1 MTEIQRSRPSAA
13 SQGDPLLSEPPPA
26 DRQRLNIAP
35 IETNLSLRTLAYD
48 AIKKAVTEMDIYGQ
62 LANIR
67 LDERQLSHDLG
78 VSRTPIREALTLLE
92 QEGFV
97 RSVPR
102 RGLFVVRK
110 SKAEIIDLILV
121 WAGLESMAAR
131 LAAERASDGEIAELR
146 HVFDAFQ
153 TERPEEHPEE
163 YSQANIAFHQTII
176 RLGGCRLIAE
186 MTENL
191 FIHMRAIR
199 AVSMRQHDRAKR
211 SIGEH
216 MRIIDA
222 LEARDVELAER
233 LVRDHTLGLA
243 AHVEKFGVFSE

>member
-1 MTEIQRSRPSAA
+1 VRPAA
-13 SQGDPLLSEPPPA
+13 APTLKIA
-26 DRQRLNIAP
+26 RLEA
-35 IETNLSLRTLAYD
+35 TVSLRALAYD
-48 AIKKAVTEMDIYGQ
+48 AIKKAITEMDIYGHPHE
-62 LANIR
+62 IR
-67 LDERQLSHDLG
+67 LDERQLSQDLG

-97 RSVPR
+97 RSAPR
-102 RGLFVVRK
+102 RGIFVVRK
-110 SKAEIIDLILV
+110 SKREIIELILV

-131 LAAERASDGEIAELR
+131 LAAARASDEEIAGLR

-163 YSQANIAFHQTII
+163 YSQANIAFHRTII
-176 RLGGCRLIAE
+176 RLSGCQLIVE

-199 AVSMRQHDRAKR
+199 AVSMRQQHRAER

-216 MRIIDA
+216 MQIITA
-222 LEARDVELAER
+222 LEARDVEGAER

-243 AHVEKFGVFSE
+243 AHVETYGVFPA